1 MKVLFEEYAPI
12 IITIIAVVALIAIIQ
27 LLLKADASGVVY
39 QAFAAVMEKL
49 KTLGTGVVTP

>member
-1 MKVLFEEYAPI
+1 MKVLFEEYAPV
-12 IITIIAVVALIAIIQ
+12 IITIITVVAVIAIIK
-27 LLLKADASGVVY
+27 LLLQPDASGVVY